1 MVHLRGCKA
10 ALCISLLVAITL
22 GLAEGAQGE
31 CLTRLDISRDSKL
44 TFSGTS
50 AVSLF
55 PGAFPLQV
63 QDVGDQGPPQIGLQ
77 GSMYLRTPGSCPK
90 TAAEWLE
97 AAGSMQLTAAPSGF
111 VSKPISMFPALL
123 PTEVMGVP
131 LNISGLELNLTLT
144 SRGPAPA
151 SQDRPFRMGINANI
165 THGYV
170 YSNSPLTG
178 GASLQPLAA
187 NNSISTSRALLNLTR
202 PAGAAA
208 AAAGKKA
215 GASSAQQLNLVLPE
229 FKLTFNSQS
238 SGVGAGGRPWTGSL
252 TFSLTG
258 AGSCVLCVLT
268 PGVWVLC
275 PARQGG
281 RKGSV
286 IRQRTLIQPASS
298 SSSCGIGQAGVPVS
312 RHMTRLGAC

>member
-10 ALCISLLVAITL
+10 ALCISWLVAITL
-22 GLAEGAQGE
+22 GLAAGAQGE
-31 CLTRLDISRDSKL
+31 CLTRLDIRDTKL

-50 AVSLF
+50 AVSLV

-77 GSMYLRTPGSCPK
+77 GSMYLRTPGPCPK

-97 AAGSMQLTAAPSGF
+97 AADSMQLTAAPSGF

-131 LNISGLELNLTLT
+131 LNVSGLELNLTLT

-151 SQDRPFRMGINANI
+151 SQDSPFRMGINANI

-208 AAAGKKA
+208 AAAR
-215 GASSAQQLNLVLPE
+215 ASSAQQLNLVLPE

-258 AGSCVLCVLT
+258 AGSCVLGLCVLT
-268 PGVWVLC
+268 PGVWVLP
-275 PARQGG
+275 PA
-281 RKGSV
+281 
-286 IRQRTLIQPASS
+286 
-298 SSSCGIGQAGVPVS
+298 
-312 RHMTRLGAC
+312 

>member
-1 MVHLRGCKA
+1 MVPLRGRTA
-10 ALCISLLVAITL
+10 ALCISLLVSITL
-22 GLAEGAQGE
+22 GLAAGAQGE

-50 AVSLF
+50 AMSLV
-55 PGAFPLQV
+55 PGSFPLQV
-63 QDVGDQGPPQIGLQ
+63 QDVGPDQSPPQIGLQ
-77 GSMYLRTPGSCPK
+77 GSMFLRTPGPCPK

-123 PTEVMGVP
+123 PTEFMGVP
-131 LNISGLELNLTLT
+131 LNISGLELNMTLT
-144 SRGPAPA
+144 SRAGPARPVL
-151 SQDRPFRMGINANI
+151 QDSPFRMGINANI

-208 AAAGKKA
+208 R

-238 SGVGAGGRPWTGSL
+238 SGVGVGGRPWTGSL

-258 AGSCVLCVLT
+258 ARGCVCWGWCALPQGFV
-268 PGVWVLC
+268 GVAPC
-275 PARQGG
+275 
-281 RKGSV
+281 
-286 IRQRTLIQPASS
+286 
-298 SSSCGIGQAGVPVS
+298 
-312 RHMTRLGAC
+312 